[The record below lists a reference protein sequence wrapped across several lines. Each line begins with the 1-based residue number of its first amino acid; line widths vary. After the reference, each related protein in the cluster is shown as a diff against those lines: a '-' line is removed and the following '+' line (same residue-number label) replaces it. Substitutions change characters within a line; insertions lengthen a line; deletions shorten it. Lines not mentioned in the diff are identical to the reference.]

1 MLKFNYSKAFG
12 GGASNLGSFIDVK
25 SHIKN
30 GFTLT
35 EIFSRHSL
43 GQRRHA
49 AQIIRCVGKSWFP
62 DILRTGFAGIHT
74 ASCRN
79 LGFTLAEVLITLGII
94 GIVAAMT
101 LPNLIQ
107 THTNLVVE
115 ARLKKFYSI
124 FNQAI
129 EQAEVKHGD
138 RKYWYEDT
146 SGVDLDEDGNPIEGT
161 ARIDIWYEKYLSEF
175 IVLKKKV
182 TVDGYVIY
190 YLPDGSAFQLGTD
203 NLTKSLRDIIFY
215 TGNPEKCEALARKDG
230 ICRFLFEYMPLE
242 TTDIGWKYITGKGLE
257 PYKYNWDGTRNGLL
271 NGGYSGCNSTKT
283 SYCTALIQ
291 YDGWKISKD
300 YPFKVRY
307 F

>member
-1 MLKFNYSKAFG
+1 MR
-12 GGASNLGSFIDVK
+12 V
-25 SHIKN
+25 
-30 GFTLT
+30 
-35 EIFSRHSL
+35 
-43 GQRRHA
+43 
-49 AQIIRCVGKSWFP
+49 P
-62 DILRTGFAGIHT
+62 DISGLAYTHT
-74 ASCRN
+74 STYQKF
-79 LGFTLAEVLITLGII
+79 GFTLAEVLITLGII

-107 THTNLVVE
+107 THHKLVVE
-115 ARLKKFYSI
+115 TRLKKFYSL